1 MNAANQKKK
10 FEEHITDIVTAFA
23 NECHSNKRIA
33 LKLKISS
40 VLLSATVTVCL
51 GLKSIN
57 TTWGTVL
64 SDVALVLSA
73 LISVVSA
80 YEAFFDPR
88 SLWIRE
94 TIVFTKLRN
103 LKREFEFWAAGC
115 DGDTLEPA
123 EAEKLLGFK
132 DKLDQIL
139 LESLKH
145 WMKIRGATESYREPQ
160 APNAA
165 EKR

>member
-23 NECHSNKRIA
+23 NECQSNKRIA

-40 VLLSATVTVCL
+40 VLLSAIVTVCL
-51 GLKSIN
+51 GLKSTDN

-103 LKREFEFWAAGC
+103 LKREFEFWDSGC
-115 DGDTLEPA
+115 EESLTPEQV
-123 EAEKLLGFK
+123 EKLESFQQ
-132 DKLDQIL
+132 KLDQIL
-139 LESLKH
+139 VDSLKN
-145 WMKIRGATESYREPQ
+145 WMRIRGVSEPD
-160 APNAA
+160 AKGARKPP
-165 EKR
+165 EEV